1 MIPLTMITRCGGIW
15 RGLASTSVSISA
27 IEFGLELFKQ
37 ALRNR
42 GSNFILMMEK
52 AMRSDPN
59 NDGVRLKL
67 KEIMTIMIA
76 KHKVESRNEFI
87 PSLLIS
93 YYRFCFLLLGNKNST
108 NKYMLTGTNSDSDFF
123 CLSMIY

>member
-1 MIPLTMITRCGGIW
+1 
-15 RGLASTSVSISA
+15 
-27 IEFGLELFKQ
+27 
-37 ALRNR
+37 
-42 GSNFILMMEK
+42 MMDK

-93 YYRFCFLLLGNKNST
+93 YYRFFFFLLSQQNST
-108 NKYMLTGTNSDSDFF
+108 NKYAHWHQLRLGFL
-123 CLSMIY
+123 LSLHDL

>member
-15 RGLASTSVSISA
+15 RGLASKSVSISA

-52 AMRSDPN
+52 AMRSDTN

-67 KEIMTIMIA
+67 KEIMTITIA

-87 PSLLIS
+87 SFLVYWSVIIVSSSSS
-93 YYRFCFLLLGNKNST
+93 Y
-108 NKYMLTGTNSDSDFF
+108 
-123 CLSMIY
+123 